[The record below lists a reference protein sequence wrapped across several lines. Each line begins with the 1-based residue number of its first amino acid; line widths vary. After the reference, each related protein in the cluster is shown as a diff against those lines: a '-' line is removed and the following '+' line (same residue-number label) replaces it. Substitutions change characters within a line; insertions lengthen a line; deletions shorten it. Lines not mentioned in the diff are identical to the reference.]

1 MKILLN
7 VLLLVVGFVALIK
20 GADWF
25 VDGSAGLAK
34 NFRVPGLIIGL
45 TIVALGTSAPEL
57 AVSTSAAL
65 AGSNEI
71 ALSNVVGSN
80 IFNLLV
86 VLGSCAVIRGVP
98 VEETAIVK
106 RDFPISIIGT
116 LFVLFACCGSVIFS
130 GQMFKM
136 SMADQA
142 GTVYRWVGITLLIV
156 FIGYILYLI
165 HDARKNPTEEDEIE
179 KKPVGMCFVL
189 ILIGIGLIV
198 AGGELVVD
206 NAKEI
211 ARALGMTETL
221 IGLTVVAL
229 GTSLPELATSIV
241 AARKGEV
248 GLAVGNAIGS
258 NIFNLMLIL
267 GVSSSIHPVAVNIA
281 SVYDMFVLIAISI
294 MTMVFA
300 MSGKKIKR
308 WEGAVMLLAYIAETV
323 FAIMRG

>member
-7 VLLLVVGFVALIK
+7 FLLLIVGFVALIK

-25 VDGSAGLAK
+25 VDGSAGIAK
-34 NFRVPGLIIGL
+34 KLRVPGLIIGL

-57 AVSTSAAL
+57 AVSTSAAI

-86 VLGSCAVIRGVP
+86 VLGSCAVIRTVP

-106 RDFPISIIGT
+106 RDFPISILGT
-116 LFVLFACCGSVIFS
+116 LFVLLVTCSGVIFS
-130 GQMFKM
+130 GKMFSM
-136 SMADQA
+136 GMADQA
-142 GTVYRWVGITLLIV
+142 GTVYRWLGIVLIV
-156 FIGYILYLI
+156 LFICYIAYLI
-165 HDARKNPTEEDEIE
+165 YDAKKHPQEEDEAE
-179 KKPVGMCFVL
+179 QKPVWQLIAL
-189 ILIGIGLIV
+189 ILIGIALII
-198 AGGELVVD
+198 AGGQLVVE
-206 NAKEI
+206 NAKVI
-211 ARALGMTETL
+211 ARAFGMTETL

-241 AARKGEV
+241 AAKKGEV

-267 GVSSSIHPVAVNIA
+267 GVSGAIHPVAVNIA
-281 SVYDMFVLIAISI
+281 SVYDMFVLIAISV
-294 MTMVFA
+294 MTMIFA
-300 MSGKKIKR
+300 ISGKKINR
-308 WEGAVMLLAYIAETV
+308 TEGIIMILAYIAETV
-323 FAIMRG
+323 FAILR